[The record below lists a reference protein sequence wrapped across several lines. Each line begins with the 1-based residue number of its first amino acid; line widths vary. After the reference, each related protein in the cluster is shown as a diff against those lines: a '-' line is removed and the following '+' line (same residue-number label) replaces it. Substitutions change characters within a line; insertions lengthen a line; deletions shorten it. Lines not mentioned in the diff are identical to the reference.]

1 MLMIGVIATGGAAS
15 HAQDRHADLWTT
27 REAVPRSG
35 PHRPTD
41 VIPRASPSA
50 TRRESLT
57 VTVTAVIDPDCPHSL
72 SLLGDL
78 AERRRHDPVLR
89 VEILLATVPRRGDGR
104 AAAWQA
110 VLQVGLP
117 MVWNPGRLRRL
128 APAALPA
135 VWVLDP
141 DGHGVR
147 AAGRPPLAALIADV
161 RAHAR

>member
-1 MLMIGVIATGGAAS
+1 MLMIGVIATGGPSS

-27 REAVPRSG
+27 HQATPRSG
-35 PHRPTD
+35 LHRPTG
-41 VIPRASPSA
+41 VMPPSSARA
-50 TRRESLT
+50 TRPESRP
-57 VTVTAVIDPDCPHSL
+57 VTVIAVIDPACPHSL
-72 SLLGDL
+72 ALLGDL
-78 AERRRHDPVLR
+78 AERRRHDPALR
-89 VEILLATVPRRGDGR
+89 VEILLATLPRRGDGR

-110 VLQVGLP
+110 LLQVGLP
-117 MVWNPGRLRRL
+117 LRWNPGRLRRL

-147 AAGRPPLAALIADV
+147 AVGLPPLDALMADV